1 MNRVN
6 KQDETRIAR
15 YLDGEMGDAE
25 SKEFDVRLQKDA
37 ILCAALRTAQEQS
50 RVLHDACPEPPRASV
65 NFGTAVLDKVRRM
78 PSRDELEQITAS
90 EENIAAVIVYGRR
103 LLVAAVVVFGLALL
117 FSFNLLRNDEGSA
130 LQAND
135 DKKLMDQL
143 DAKVKKLQAERLR
156 QR

>member
-15 YLDGEMGDAE
+15 YLDGEMVDAE
-25 SKEFDVRLQKDA
+25 SKEFDVRLQEEDP

-50 RVLHDACPEPPRASV
+50 RVLSDACREPLRASAS
-65 NFGTAVLDKVRRM
+65 FSTAVLDKVRRM

-90 EENIAAVIVYGRR
+90 EDNVAAVVAYGRR
-103 LLVAAVVVFGLALL
+103 LLVAAAVIFGLALL
-117 FSFNLLRNDEGSA
+117 FGFNLLRDDVGPDLIADDE
-130 LQAND
+130 
-135 DKKLMDQL
+135 KLMKEL
-143 DAKVKKLQAERLR
+143 DAKARELRAERFR